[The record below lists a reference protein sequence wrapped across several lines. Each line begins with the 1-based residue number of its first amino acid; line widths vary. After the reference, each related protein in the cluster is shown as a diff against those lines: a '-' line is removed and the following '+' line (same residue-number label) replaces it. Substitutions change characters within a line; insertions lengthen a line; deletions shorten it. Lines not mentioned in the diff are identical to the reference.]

1 MGVLVWLGRGVGL
14 GDRVARR
21 LGAVV
26 DRVGVGAALGV
37 FVGLLDG
44 VALGVALGVAVGVAL
59 GVAVGVVTGA
69 LASSAGD
76 EAPTSVTTVNGSLC
90 PVAAAFFASRVT
102 YQPPAASTPSTA
114 RAPMIG
120 PATPRRRLRLP
131 CPGP

>member
-1 MGVLVWLGRGVGL
+1 LVVGVGALVWLGRGVGL
-14 GDRVARR
+14 GDRVARL

-26 DRVGVGAALGV
+26 DRVGVGVALGV

-44 VALGVALGVAVGVAL
+44 VALGVPL
-59 GVAVGVVTGA
+59 GVVTGV

-76 EAPTSVTTVNGSLC
+76 EAPASVTTVNGSLC

-102 YQPPAASTPSTA
+102 YQPPAASTLSTA

-131 CPGP
+131 GPGP

>member
-1 MGVLVWLGRGVGL
+1 LVVGVGVLVWLGRGVGL

-26 DRVGVGAALGV
+26 DRVGVGVALGV

-44 VALGVALGVAVGVAL
+44 VALGVTLGVAL
-59 GVAVGVVTGA
+59 GVAVGVVTGV

-76 EAPTSVTTVNGSLC
+76 EAPASVTTVNGSLC

-102 YQPPAASTPSTA
+102 YQPPAASTLSTA

>member
-1 MGVLVWLGRGVGL
+1 L

-26 DRVGVGAALGV
+26 DRVGVGVALGV
-37 FVGLLDG
+37 LVGLLDG
-44 VALGVALGVAVGVAL
+44 VALGVALGVAVGV
-59 GVAVGVVTGA
+59 VTGV

-76 EAPTSVTTVNGSLC
+76 EAPASVTTVNGSLC

-102 YQPPAASTPSTA
+102 YQPPAASTLSTA

-131 CPGP
+131 CPEP

>member
-1 MGVLVWLGRGVGL
+1 LVVGVGALVWLGRGVGL
-14 GDRVARR
+14 GDRVARL

-26 DRVGVGAALGV
+26 DRVGVGVALGV

-44 VALGVALGVAVGVAL
+44 VALGVPL
-59 GVAVGVVTGA
+59 GVVTGV

-76 EAPTSVTTVNGSLC
+76 EALASVTTVNGSLC

-131 CPGP
+131 GPGP